1 MTIQP
6 AEFNPNKNYFTV
18 LSRILNVYS
27 PVGPEAVQLI
37 LDHGTVEEYQ
47 KNQIIF
53 HERRYNAF
61 EYFQMEGVPHR
72 FNTDEDKQTITTG
85 IYQNEI
91 VITPQFA
98 RTPNGQSI
106 FSLQALTDC
115 TYLKVPAGTFREL
128 SDQHQPIKMFG
139 RAVIEKEYIRTLNFE
154 MLFRTYSAK
163 DRLLYFR
170 ENYPSLENL
179 IPHTVIA
186 SFLGIT
192 PVSFSRLR
200 NELAKK

>member
-1 MTIQP
+1 MLE
-6 AEFNPNKNYFTV
+6 AEHSLDKNFAI
-18 LSRILNVYS
+18 LSRMLNVYA
-27 PVGPEAVQLI
+27 PVGQEAVQLI
-37 LDHGTVEEYQ
+37 LDQGSIDEYQ

-53 HERRYNAF
+53 HEKRYNAF
-61 EYFQMEGVPHR
+61 EYFQLEGVSHR
-72 FNTDEDKQTITTG
+72 YNTDEDKQIVTTG

-91 VITPQFA
+91 VITPHFV
-98 RTPNGQSI
+98 RTPDGQSI

-128 SDQHQPIKMFG
+128 SDQHHQIRMFG
-139 RAVIEKEYIRTLNFE
+139 RAVIEKEYIRTLSFE
-154 MLFRTYSAK
+154 MLFRSYPAK

-170 ENYPSLENL
+170 ENYPSLENQ
-179 IPHTVIA
+179 IPHTIIA

-200 NELAKK
+200 NELTKK